1 VLPATFP
8 RLVSSE
14 EGRSGR
20 LRVRR
25 QGMKRVRMFGVV
37 VLGAMLALAF
47 ARPMEASPQAAD
59 SVGHAPEVEVATRS

>member
-1 VLPATFP
+1 
-8 RLVSSE
+8 
-14 EGRSGR
+14 
-20 LRVRR
+20 
-25 QGMKRVRMFGVV
+25 MKRVRMFGVV